1 MNAWRPC
8 IMLLICCAAAWA
20 ADIEDNQAMNEQRDG
35 ATVIMGASYA
45 RGWNPGELGG
55 RDCINKGVDGEQSHE
70 VLARFERDVLALEPR
85 SVIIWGYINDIHRSE
100 RAAIE
105 QTKERAR
112 QSFIEMIDLAHANGI
127 EPIVAT
133 EVTIRNRDTW
143 KELIAAMIGR
153 LLGKESYQDFV
164 NSQVIAAMIGRL
176 LGKESYQDFVNSQV
190 LELNGWLRQYAEQ
203 NGLLLLDLQ
212 PLLSD
217 RSGRRKRE
225 YATEDGSHITP
236 AGYEAL
242 TSHCREV
249 LEAHLSYE

>member
-133 EVTIRNRDTW
+133 EVTIRNMDTW
-143 KELIAAMIGR
+143 KEL
-153 LLGKESYQDFV
+153 
-164 NSQVIAAMIGRL
+164 IAAMIGRL

-217 RSGRRKRE
+217 RYGRRKRE

-242 TSHCREV
+242 TSHCREI
-249 LEAHLSYE
+249 LEAHLRRE